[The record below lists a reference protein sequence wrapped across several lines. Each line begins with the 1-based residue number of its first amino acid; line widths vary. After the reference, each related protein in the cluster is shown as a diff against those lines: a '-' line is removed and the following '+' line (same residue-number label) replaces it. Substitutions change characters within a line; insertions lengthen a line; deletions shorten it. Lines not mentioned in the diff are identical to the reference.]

1 MTTEPTRML
10 RGANVLR
17 VVWLPGTDKLRG
29 ICHCGASHEADDP
42 AVLWEWLL
50 AHPVGH
56 EISSQE
62 RAFRNP
68 LPPAECDVPLILLH
82 T

>member
-17 VVWLPGTDKLRG
+17 VVWVPGTAKLRG
-29 ICHCGASHEADDP
+29 ICHCGASDEAGDP

-62 RAFRNP
+62 PAFRNP
-68 LPPAECDVPLILLH
+68 LPPPSTTFL
-82 T
+82 